1 MKRKSG
7 FTLIELLL
15 VVGVLGV
22 ILTVTVLLINPI
34 EFLKQSRDATRISD
48 LRATNDALNLVQV
61 YNPSALG
68 VPDNIIYVSLPS
80 ATSPNCDPSL
90 PTPPGG
96 WSYNCETQADYRKV
110 NSSGW
115 IPVDFTSIPNGSPL
129 SVLPVDPTN
138 TPADGLYYTFVKG
151 SWELNARM
159 ESLAYN
165 DGGAKN
171 AAGND
176 GGDTDL
182 LYEIGTKFTNVPTI
196 INDRLN
202 SGATTGIVPDS
213 TSTYKSNSTTG
224 LTWLHTVGSDSNRL
238 LLVGISF
245 WSNPEKI
252 VNSVT
257 YNGVSL
263 VKSGSVWGGSGGETV
278 NIWYLVNPPT
288 GTFNII
294 ASFSGAVAPVGGA
307 TSWSG
312 VNQTTPLGA
321 FASAFSATTTNP
333 ATVNIPSAVGEIV
346 QDTVSYGKQTTTDHT
361 VGSGQTQKWSDA
373 TSDGSLYA
381 SGAGSVEPGA
391 STTTMS
397 WTFGIVYRWAI
408 GAVSIKPAP

>member
-34 EFLKQSRDATRISD
+34 EFLKQSRDATRISY

-68 VPDNIIYVSLPS
+68 IPDNIIYVSLPS

-176 GGDTDL
+176 GGDTNL

-196 INDRLN
+196 INDRL
-202 SGATTGIVPDS
+202 SGGSTTGIVSDS
-213 TSTYKSNSTTG
+213 TSTYKSNNTTN
-224 LTWLHTVGSDSNRL
+224 LTWLHTVGSGSNRL

-245 WSNPEKI
+245 WSNPEKL

-263 VKSGSVWGGSGGETV
+263 VKSGSVWSGGTIGETV
-278 NIWYLVNPPT
+278 NIWHLVNPPT
-288 GTFNII
+288 GTFNIV

-312 VNQTTPLGA
+312 VNQTTPLGT
-321 FASAFSATTTNP
+321 FASAYNTGTL
-333 ATVNIPSAVGEIV
+333 ATVNISSAVGEIV
-346 QDTVSYGKQTTTDHT
+346 QDTVSYSNTATNHT
-361 VGSGQTQKWSDA
+361 VGAGQTPKWSDA
-373 TSDGSLYA
+373 TTDGGLYA
-381 SGAGSVEPGA
+381 AGAGSIESGA
-391 STTTMS
+391 SVTTMS
-397 WTFGIVYRWAI
+397 WTFGASYRWAI